1 MKYIT
6 IKVSIISLLFIGS
19 CKPEAKKEAVLDPVE
34 EKIVELRVG
43 KYFSE
48 EEGAMKLKELG
59 ANYKT
64 SEDWKNRSKAIRE
77 NIIKGSGMDKISD
90 VDWNFPINV
99 VEGQK
104 HKMEG
109 YTVKNIALEVKPNY
123 FIYGNLYQ
131 PVELMASNP
140 AILSPHGHWFK
151 ADDYGRLRPD
161 VQYRSASLAKMGA
174 IVFSYDMVGSGE
186 DHQNVHLE
194 PETLTKQTYNGIR
207 ILDYISSLA
216 KVDKGRI
223 GITGASGGGTQ
234 TFLLSALDDRIDVSV
249 PTVMVS
255 AHFFG
260 GCPCESGMPIH
271 KSGDFE
277 TNNVEIAASFAPKP
291 LMLIADGDDWT
302 KNVPQ
307 VEFPFIQNIYNLFDA
322 GDQVEYAYFKDEVHD
337 YGVNKRKPMYRFF
350 AKHLELDINKIL
362 DKDKKINEG
371 FVQLLDTTQ
380 LKVHPDRN
388 LVKDVMKS
396 KD

>member
-1 MKYIT
+1 MKYIA
-6 IKVSIISLLFIGS
+6 IKISIFSLLLVGS
-19 CKPEAKKEAVLDPVE
+19 CKSEPKKEQVLDPVE
-34 EKIVELRVG
+34 EKKFELRVG

-48 EEGAMKLKELG
+48 EEGAKKLKELA

-64 SEDWKNRSKAIRE
+64 AEDWKNRSKAIKK
-77 NIIKGSGMDKISD
+77 NIIKGSGLDKISD
-90 VDWNFPINV
+90 ADWNFPINV
-99 VEGQK
+99 VNGEK
-104 HKMEG
+104 HMMDG
-109 YTVKNIALEVKPNY
+109 YTVENIALEVKPEY

-131 PVELMASNP
+131 PTELKASNP
-140 AILSPHGHWFK
+140 AILSPHGHWFEP
-151 ADDYGRLRPD
+151 DDYGRLRPD
-161 VQYRSASLAKMGA
+161 VQYRCASLAKMGA
-174 IVFSYDMVGSGE
+174 IVFTYDMVGSGE

-207 ILDYISSLA
+207 ILDYISSLTD
-216 KVDKGRI
+216 VDKDRI

-234 TFLLSALDDRIDVSV
+234 TFLLSAIDDRVDVSI

-255 AHFFG
+255 AHFYG
-260 GCPCESGMPIH
+260 GCVCESGKPIH

-291 LMLIADGDDWT
+291 LMLIADGNDWT
-302 KNVPQ
+302 KNVPE

-350 AKHLELDINKIL
+350 AKHLQLDIDKIL

-380 LKVHPDRN
+380 LKVHPERN
-388 LVKDVMKS
+388 LVKKVMG
-396 KD
+396 D